1 LRMFMRR
8 GWKPP
13 PHIYRRS
20 ETGGRKTP
28 PIRRLR
34 SGHGYCSIHLHQTG
48 AIDPVIAGGFSVDL
62 ENLENKCDVWRRLG
76 PFDERYEFEVS
87 LLARD
92 ICDKSLKGRNPDQ
105 TRRLR
110 RILAEA
116 DGEVHRR
123 FSEPRF
129 TDNRI
134 NRLRDMMA
142 EYRLSYYGP
151 RRHHFAPAPDR
162 KRWWLWLDDVAAN
175 GGEERREDFGTVC
188 PC

>member
-1 LRMFMRR
+1 M
-8 GWKPP
+8 
-13 PHIYRRS
+13 
-20 ETGGRKTP
+20 
-28 PIRRLR
+28 
-34 SGHGYCSIHLHQTG
+34 
-48 AIDPVIAGGFSVDL
+48 DL
-62 ENLENKCDVWRRLG
+62 ENLEGKCEVWRRLG

-92 ICDKSLKGRNPDQ
+92 ICDMGLKGRDPDQ

-123 FSEPRF
+123 FHEPRF

-134 NRLRDMMA
+134 ARLRDVMA

-151 RRHHFAPAPDR
+151 LRHHIAPEPDR
-162 KRWWLWLDDVAAN
+162 QRWWLWLDDVAA
-175 GGEERREDFGTVC
+175 GGDDEPRDDQETSC
-188 PC
+188 PS

>member
-1 LRMFMRR
+1 M
-8 GWKPP
+8 
-13 PHIYRRS
+13 
-20 ETGGRKTP
+20 
-28 PIRRLR
+28 
-34 SGHGYCSIHLHQTG
+34 
-48 AIDPVIAGGFSVDL
+48 DL
-62 ENLENKCDVWRRLG
+62 ENLEGKCEVWRRLG

-92 ICDKSLKGRNPDQ
+92 ICYMGLKGRDPDQ

-123 FSEPRF
+123 FHEPRF

-134 NRLRDMMA
+134 NRLRDVMA

-151 RRHHFAPAPDR
+151 LRHQIAPAPER
-162 KRWWLWLDDVAAN
+162 ERWWLWLDDVAA
-175 GGEERREDFGTVC
+175 GGDDEPRDDLETFC
-188 PC
+188 PR